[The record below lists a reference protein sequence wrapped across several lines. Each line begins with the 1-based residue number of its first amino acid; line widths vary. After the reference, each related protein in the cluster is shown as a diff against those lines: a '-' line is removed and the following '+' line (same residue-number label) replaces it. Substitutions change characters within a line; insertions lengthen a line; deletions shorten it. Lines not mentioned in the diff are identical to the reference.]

1 MNLPLA
7 HTSPSSIRASC
18 LSSNSILWFW
28 ASTTARRAFISANS
42 SLNTSSWKKRERER
56 KNKSKIASKNLKS
69 ASHLLLTDLSLWPIA
84 VSICLPR
91 GRCRLWRLF
100 FCLLGGR
107 GRCGRG
113 SCYVPCGRWDGPGPR
128 VLRDKLG
135 LASESVSV
143 FGWRSCVATTQ
154 GDQQRWRVLP
164 RDPLVSQEG
173 WLQAGCV
180 WVKVS
185 LEQIWL
191 ERKYGNF
198 ISY

>member
-1 MNLPLA
+1 MLIHPHLQSVLA
-7 HTSPSSIRASC
+7 VSPATQFSDSEQARRPAE
-18 LSSNSILWFW
+18 LSFLL
-28 ASTTARRAFISANS
+28 TARSTRHPER
-42 SLNTSSWKKRERER
+42 RERER

-84 VSICLPR
+84 VSIRLPR

-100 FCLLGGR
+100 FCLLGSR

-113 SCYVPCGRWDGPGPR
+113 SCYVPCRRWDGSGPR
-128 VLRDKLG
+128 VLRDELG

-185 LEQIWL
+185 LEQI
-191 ERKYGNF
+191 
-198 ISY
+198 